1 MDCKVTGMESMTD
14 KLDILVIDDDEVDR
28 MNVRHLL
35 DSEGVNA
42 YVHEALDCSSGIEK
56 MKSINIDCVLI
67 DYRLPD
73 ATGLEVLEKLR
84 EVNGNN
90 IPLILLT
97 GMGNEQLASEVM
109 KKGASDYLTKSKL
122 SGESLVRSIK
132 NAIQVRSF
140 EKKVSV
146 AEQALAESE
155 KSYRTIVETVSDV
168 IFRLGPDQKVEF
180 INPAIRFFGYDP
192 AELVGH
198 TIDKFIDLPPNGEE
212 FISKI
217 ATQAV
222 GPMSTSNMEVN
233 FKETIMDGEGRLIPV
248 LMDAFGLW
256 SVPDEEVFKNK
267 VEKIFL
273 GTLCI
278 ARNIMEIKAVEEEL
292 LQTQHR
298 LMDMVDELKKI
309 STLDGLTG
317 IANRRFFDEYSEK
330 EWRRAQ
336 RDKQSFTVVMI
347 DLDCFKSYN
356 DTYGHQRGDECLKKV
371 AEVIKNSMKRP
382 SDLAAR
388 YGGEE
393 FVLTLPETDKEGGY
407 SIAEQ
412 LRQQIMAL
420 KLEHENNACGNEITI
435 SLGVATRVAEPG
447 MLFSD
452 LIAQADNALYEAKR
466 AGRNRTVVFG
476 GKQI

>member
-1 MDCKVTGMESMTD
+1 MDSKVIEVKNVTD

-28 MNVRHLL
+28 MNVQHLL
-35 DSEGVNA
+35 KSEGVNA
-42 YVHEALDCSSGIEK
+42 DIHEASDCSSGIAK

-67 DYRLPD
+67 DYKLPD
-73 ATGLEVLEKLR
+73 ATGLEVLEELR
-84 EVNGNN
+84 IMNRNN

-97 GMGNEQLASEVM
+97 GMGNEQLATEVM
-109 KKGASDYLTKSKL
+109 KRGASDYLSKSKL
-122 SGESLVRSIK
+122 NGESLVRSIN
-132 NAIQVRSF
+132 NAIQLRSI
-140 EKKVSV
+140 EQKVCV
-146 AEQALAESE
+146 AEQALADSE

-180 INPAIRFFGYDP
+180 VNPAIRFFGYDP
-192 AELVGH
+192 SELVGH
-198 TIDKFIDLPPNGEE
+198 SIDKFIDVPPDDQG

-222 GPMSTSNMEVN
+222 GPLSTSNLEVN
-233 FKETIMDGEGRLIPV
+233 IKESIMDGEVRLIPV
-248 LMDAFGLW
+248 LLDAFGLW
-256 SVPDEEVFKNK
+256 NVPDEEVFKNDVDK
-267 VEKIFL
+267 QFL

-278 ARNIMEIKAVEEEL
+278 ARNIMEIKAVEDEL

-298 LMDMVDELKKI
+298 LMDTVDELKKI
-309 STLDGLTG
+309 STFDGLTG

-356 DTYGHQRGDECLKKV
+356 DTYGHQRGDACLKEV
-371 AEVIKNSMKRP
+371 AEVFKNSMKRP

-407 SIAEQ
+407 KLAEQ
-412 LRQQIMAL
+412 LRQKIIAL
-420 KLEHENNACGNEITI
+420 KLEHENNACGNEVTI
-435 SLGVATRVAEPG
+435 SLGVATVVAEPG
-447 MLFSD
+447 MLFPD
-452 LIAQADNALYEAKR
+452 LIVQADNALYEAKKS
-466 AGRNRTVVFG
+466 GRNRTVVFG
-476 GKQI
+476 EEQI

>member
-1 MDCKVTGMESMTD
+1 MTD
-14 KLDILVIDDDEVDR
+14 SLDILVIDDDEGDR
-28 MNVRHLL
+28 MNVQRLL
-35 DSEGVNA
+35 DGEQMNV
-42 YVHEALDCSSGIEK
+42 VIHEASDCSSGIEK
-56 MKSINIDCVLI
+56 MKSIKFDCVLA

-73 ATGLEVLEKLR
+73 ATGVEFLGKLR
-84 EVNGNN
+84 EVDENKV
-90 IPLILLT
+90 PLIVLT
-97 GMGNEQLASEVM
+97 GMGDERLAAEVM
-109 KKGASDYLTKSKL
+109 KKGASDYLSKNKL
-122 SGESLVRSIK
+122 HGGNLARSIK

-140 EKKVSV
+140 EKKVR
-146 AEQALAESE
+146 ATELALAERE

-168 IFRLGPDQKVEF
+168 IFRLGPDQKIQF

-198 TIDKFIDLPPNGEE
+198 TIDEFIDVPSNDQE

-222 GPMSTSNMEVN
+222 GPLATSNLEVN
-233 FKETIMDGEGRLIPV
+233 IKETVLDGEGRSIPV
-248 LMDAFGLW
+248 LLDAFGLW
-256 SVPDEEVFKNK
+256 DVSDEEVFKNN
-267 VEKIFL
+267 VEKVFL

-298 LMDMVDELKKI
+298 LMGMVEELKKI
-309 STLDGLTG
+309 AVLDGLTG
-317 IANRRFFDEYSEK
+317 IANRRFFDEYSER
-330 EWRRAQ
+330 EWKRAQ

-356 DTYGHQRGDECLKKV
+356 DTYGHQRGDACLKEV
-371 AEVIKNSMKRP
+371 AGAINSSMKRP

-407 SIAEQ
+407 KLAEK
-412 LRQQIMAL
+412 LRQKIIDL
-420 KLEHENNACGNEITI
+420 KLEHENNICGNQITI
-435 SLGVATRVAEPG
+435 SLGVATGIAEPG
-447 MLFSD
+447 KLFFD
-452 LIAQADNALYEAKR
+452 LMVQADKALYEAKR
-466 AGRNRTVVFG
+466 SGRNRTSVFG
-476 GKQI
+476 GETSLNLKTEEK